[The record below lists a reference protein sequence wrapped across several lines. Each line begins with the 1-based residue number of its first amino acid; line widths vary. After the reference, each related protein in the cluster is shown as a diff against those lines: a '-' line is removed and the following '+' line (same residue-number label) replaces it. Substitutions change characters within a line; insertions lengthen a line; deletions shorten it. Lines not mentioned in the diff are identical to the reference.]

1 MLRRRST
8 KTSAPPGSP
17 EGSWT
22 GAAEINYVE
31 MSFARVPIFKACS
44 REELMRVARVTRL
57 REQQPGDVI
66 IHEGAKGRE
75 FFVIL
80 EGEATVSRGGE
91 EVAFLQRGD
100 FFGELA
106 LFDPAPR
113 NATVTATT
121 KLRLAILTRPEFHD
135 VLAEETIRDSILTG
149 MARRLHELDSQLG
162 PKPGGV
168 S

>member
-8 KTSAPPGSP
+8 KTSSGSGTTN
-17 EGSWT
+17 EGWT

-44 REELMRVARVTRL
+44 RDELIRVAWVTRI
-57 REQQPGDVI
+57 REQQAGDIV
-66 IHEGAKGRE
+66 IHEGAKGRD

-80 EGEATVSRGGE
+80 EGEATVTRGHV
-91 EVAFLQRGD
+91 EVAKLKPGD

-121 KLRLAILTRPEFHD
+121 KLRLAVLTQPEFHD
-135 VLAEETIRDSILTG
+135 VLKEETIRDSILAG
-149 MARRLHELDSQLG
+149 MARRLHELDRREPS
-162 PKPGGV
+162 
-168 S
+168 

>member
-8 KTSAPPGSP
+8 RSSAQPGTN
-17 EGSWT
+17 EGWT

-44 REELMRVARVTRL
+44 RDELMRVARVTRI
-57 REQQPGDVI
+57 REHEPGDDI
-66 IHEGAKGRE
+66 IHEGAKGRD

-80 EGEATVSRGGE
+80 EGEASVTRGGT
-91 EVAFLQRGD
+91 EVAKLKPGD

-121 KLRLAILTRPEFHD
+121 KVRLAILTQPEFHD
-135 VLAEETIRDSILTG
+135 VLKEETIRDSILTG
-149 MARRLHELDSQLG
+149 MARRLHELDNREAS
-162 PKPGGV
+162 
-168 S
+168 

>member
-1 MLRRRST
+1 MLKRRSS
-8 KTSAPPGSP
+8 KTSSLSGSP
-17 EGSWT
+17 EASWS

-44 REELMRVARVTRL
+44 RDELMRVARVTRI
-57 REQQPGDVI
+57 REHLADDVI
-66 IHEGAKGRE
+66 IHEGAKGRD

-80 EGEATVSRGGE
+80 EGEARVTRGGE
-91 EVAFLQRGD
+91 EVATLKRGD

-113 NATVTATT
+113 NATVTAVS
-121 KLRLAILTRPEFHD
+121 KLRLAVLTQPEFHD

-149 MARRLHELDSQLG
+149 MARRLHELDSQI
-162 PKPGGV
+162 
-168 S
+168 